1 MEIIFIIIPDL
12 ISTKLSNRDT
22 FYSKA
27 NMEYLLDPS
36 NNLMLSI
43 PYKSAQFQD
52 IYSVGSI
59 KVGTTTYSSDYRI
72 KENVEELGEEDTVNE
87 LRPVKYYNTNL
98 KRNDYGLIAHELQE
112 KYPFLVSGE
121 KDGNEPQSINYNGLI
136 SLLVHEVK
144 NLKKEYLELKEMKK

>member
-1 MEIIFIIIPDL
+1 
-12 ISTKLSNRDT
+12 
-22 FYSKA
+22 
-27 NMEYLLDPS
+27 MEYLLDPI

-87 LRPVKYYNTNL
+87 LRPVEFYNTNL
-98 KRNDYGLIAHELQE
+98 KRDDYGKIAHELQE

-121 KDGNEPQSINYNGLI
+121 KDGPEPQSINYNGLI

-144 NLKKEYLELKEMKK
+144 NLKKEYLELKEMKFMIN